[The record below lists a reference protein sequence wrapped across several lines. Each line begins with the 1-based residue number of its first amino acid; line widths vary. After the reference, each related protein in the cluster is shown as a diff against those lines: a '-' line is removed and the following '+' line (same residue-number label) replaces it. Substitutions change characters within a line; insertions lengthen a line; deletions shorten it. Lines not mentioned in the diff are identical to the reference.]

1 MDEKRNRRTAADLEA
16 NIAGLASVID
26 SLPEAERARLN
37 GLMEETRQRHA
48 QVVEDITR
56 GYEAVD
62 ELQMIDEEA
71 RLQYGRIGE
80 GIAHVH
86 NELDDVRLNCKYRV
100 FDAEARQREAL
111 ETRRDSGDARQVS

>member
-1 MDEKRNRRTAADLEA
+1 MNEKRNRRTAAELEA

-71 RLQYGRIGE
+71 RLQYGRAVG
-80 GIAHVH
+80 GIAQAH
-86 NELDDVRLNCKYRV
+86 NALDDVRLNYKYQI

-111 ETRRDSGDARQVS
+111 ETRRDSGDAKQVS

>member
-71 RLQYGRIGE
+71 RLQHRRVGE
-80 GIAHVH
+80 GIAQAH
-86 NELDDVRLNCKYRV
+86 NALDDVRLNYKSV
-100 FDAEARQREAL
+100 
-111 ETRRDSGDARQVS
+111 